1 MRLNK
6 MFFSKAV
13 NYFPVYLIISA
24 LSVLSLFIAFDNNFP
39 AYGAQ
44 EKSLFFGHQFDISKN
59 NGTSELSQI
68 AVDGNHVYVVWQDN
82 TPGNYDIFFTHS
94 SDNGNSFTPVRNL
107 SNNNGTSEL
116 PQIAVDGNHVYVVW
130 QDNTPGNYDI
140 LFRRSA
146 NNGEGFKSVNLKN
159 TNGTSQFPQIATL
172 SNQVYVVWQDNTPG
186 NYEIFLQRALS
197 NGTKYNYR
205 DLSNNNG
212 TSIQPQ
218 LALSSN
224 NMYVIWKDNDSGIPK
239 IFFKHMQKEN
249 TTGKIEYGSTYRLN
263 HTGEP
268 SQAKLIT
275 GSEHFYG
282 VWTIYLNNRSASTL
296 EFYPFTLLGDNPG
309 VSIPLTRLSLNESI
323 SNPDVAS
330 RNGDTF
336 LVWENAEVGNKDVFF
351 KKFSTDFF
359 ERND

>member
-1 MRLNK
+1 
-6 MFFSKAV
+6 
-13 NYFPVYLIISA
+13 
-24 LSVLSLFIAFDNNFP
+24 
-39 AYGAQ
+39 
-44 EKSLFFGHQFDISKN
+44 
-59 NGTSELSQI
+59 
-68 AVDGNHVYVVWQDN
+68 
-82 TPGNYDIFFTHS
+82 
-94 SDNGNSFTPVRNL
+94 
-107 SNNNGTSEL
+107 
-116 PQIAVDGNHVYVVW
+116 VYVVW

-140 LFRRSA
+140 LFRRSP

-172 SNQVYVVWQDNTPG
+172 SNRVYVVWQDNTTG
-186 NYEIFLQRALS
+186 NYEIFLQQALS
-197 NGTKYNYR
+197 NGTKYNSR

-218 LALSSN
+218 LSVSGN

-249 TTGKIEYGSTYRLN
+249 TTGKIQYGSTYRLN

-282 VWTIYLNNRSASTL
+282 VWTINLNYTSASTL
-296 EFYPFTLLGDNPG
+296 EFYPFTLLGDNQG
-309 VSIPLTRLSLNESI
+309 VSIPLTRLSSNESP

-336 LVWENAEVGNKDVFF
+336 LVWENAEVGNKDIFF